1 MIPVVLTSD
10 LVVATIC
17 LSLAFFFAELIV
29 APIWALAMDIAPN
42 YAGTASGMM
51 NFGFGLASVLSPIF
65 FGYTIERT
73 QNWTVALSVS
83 AAILLLGALL
93 ACYLRP
99 DKPFVEP
106 DSALRRTLP

>member
-1 MIPVVLTSD
+1 MRPPMQNPTMPSLEQST
-10 LVVATIC
+10 VAQP
-17 LSLAFFFAELIV
+17 LRKLIV

-65 FGYTIERT
+65 FGYTIEHT

-106 DSALRRTLP
+106 EPALRRTLS